1 MCAFLYATSEIA
13 GATWI
18 GEYFGDPMLVDG
30 KLVRRG
36 EVLLRGGN
44 GRERAAPRASPC
56 PEK

>member
-44 GRERAAPRASPC
+44 GARTRC
-56 PEK
+56 PQSLALP